1 MPRTIEAWVRA
12 QKMDDTFGDFAA
24 TVEDAALRDE
34 LWIQAPPS
42 RTPTIIVPEPYQ
54 ELLVR
59 DAHCRIHHLNHAK
72 VYALLR

>member
-1 MPRTIEAWVRA
+1 
-12 QKMDDTFGDFAA
+12 MDDAFGDFAA

-34 LWIQAPPS
+34 LWILAPPS

-59 DAHCRIHHLNHAK
+59 DAHGRMHHLNHA
-72 VYALLR
+72 